1 MLQRKEKWKKSKNLS
16 NLVMISMKKIRYM
29 LSLTSNKR
37 SRHTIYSYIQ
47 TYKHTHIFSYTCP
60 SRQTYYFSSIFTCSL
75 PSVYTY
81 VIIINILRFTSTHT
95 HTHTHFHSLL
105 HNDLLEL
112 LIPYLS
118 ILTYSLTHFLFL
130 LVYIYICMMIPVI

>member
-1 MLQRKEKWKKSKNLS
+1 
-16 NLVMISMKKIRYM
+16 MKKMRYM

-37 SRHTIYSYIQ
+37 SRHTICTYIQ

-118 ILTYSLTHFLFL
+118 IFTYSLIHFLFL
-130 LVYIYICMMIPVI
+130 LVYVCINSVTTSFVRCE

>member
-1 MLQRKEKWKKSKNLS
+1 
-16 NLVMISMKKIRYM
+16 MISMKKIRYM

-37 SRHTIYSYIQ
+37 SRHTICTYIQ

-118 ILTYSLTHFLFL
+118 IFKYSLPFSPC
-130 LVYIYICMMIPVI
+130 ICMYNDPCCLIWHHLACCIHHHHLLLL